1 MRRPPRNS
9 VQLQLDFDAPR
20 ARVRVL
26 TPELFLL
33 ALRRRRIRRVQR
45 VRFKENRARI
55 ITLGRDGATLHV
67 HACFAAADD
76 TVLDA
81 VALFLKADRRTT
93 AYRDAIRRMREFW
106 TARGVAEGWALEE
119 DYAIIDGVRRLPC
132 TGSAAQRAFLGEA
145 FARYN
150 LIHFS
155 GGLPQDFPIRISD
168 RMASRFGHMRYHT
181 MQTGQRIV
189 LELALNQNLFAPGNE
204 SYLMDTLLHEMTHVE
219 AWLGHAHRGHGNVW
233 RRIARR
239 VGCDP
244 HACCTMVIR
253 RRRRDAAPLTRAP
266 DPSWLP
272 AFTREGA
279 A

>member
-1 MRRPPRNS
+1 MRSPPNS
-9 VQLQLDFDAPR
+9 VQLQLDFTAPP
-20 ARVRVL
+20 APARVL
-26 TPELFLL
+26 TAEQFLL
-33 ALRRRRIRRVQR
+33 ALRQRRIRRVQR

-76 TVLDA
+76 SVIDA
-81 VALFLKADRRTT
+81 VAIFLKADRRTT
-93 AYRDAIRRMREFW
+93 AYRDAIRRMRDFW

-119 DYAIIDGVRRLPC
+119 DVAIINGVRSLAC
-132 TGSAAQRAFLGEA
+132 TGSFEQQSFLRES
-145 FARYN
+145 FVRYN
-150 LIHFS
+150 VIHFAS
-155 GGLPQDFPIRISD
+155 VLPHDFPIRISD

-181 MQTGQRIV
+181 LQTGQRIV
-189 LELALNQNLFAPGNE
+189 LELAVNQHLFSAGNE

-219 AWLGHAHRGHGNVW
+219 AWLRHAHRSHGPVW

-244 HACCTMVIR
+244 HACCTKVIR
-253 RRRRDAAPLTRAP
+253 RPRRGSSPPTRVP
-266 DPSWLP
+266 DRSWLP
-272 AFTREGA
+272 AFSHEGA

>member
-1 MRRPPRNS
+1 
-9 VQLQLDFDAPR
+9 
-20 ARVRVL
+20 VRVL

-33 ALRRRRIRRVQR
+33 ALRRRRVRRVQR

-76 TVLDA
+76 PVLDA
-81 VALFLKADRRTT
+81 VALFLKADRRTI
-93 AYRDAIRRMREFW
+93 AYREAIRRMRDFW
-106 TARGVAEGWALEE
+106 NARGIAEGWALEE
-119 DYAIIDGVRRLPC
+119 DYSIIDGVRSLPC
-132 TGSAAQRAFLGEA
+132 TGSHAQRAFLRES
-145 FARYN
+145 FRRYN
-150 LIHFS
+150 VIHFNGS
-155 GGLPQDFPIRISD
+155 LPHDFPIRISD
-168 RMASRFGHMRYHT
+168 RMASRYGHMRYHT

-189 LELALNQNLFAPGNE
+189 LELALNQNLFSPGNE

-219 AWLGHAHRGHGNVW
+219 AWLRHAHRGHGNVW

-244 HACCTMVIR
+244 HACCSKPIR

-266 DPSWLP
+266 DSSWLP
-272 AFTREGA
+272 VFSREGA